1 MSWLDLM
8 APRRQDATP
17 PIDPPPPV
25 YDGGAERARNR
36 QSYTP
41 AMRNENA
48 RNRGAMTGAAMSA
61 PVNYGPQIDPME
73 VLRTLGWGQSSG
85 GGVRT
90 IDNRPQVRER
100 YNAMREQAGGRYGSA
115 QADMNQLYDQYASA
129 LQGLPEQAARRFEVA
144 SEGATGQ
151 TERLM
156 QETAARVNEEAAAR
170 AAQAA
175 ELGIDATPMEDLTET
190 VDYQTGE
197 MGRTGANW
205 SGLMGALSASE
216 QTRGQLAYEGALDT
230 GVMAKQDLLSRYN
243 DYLEMLDANESQE
256 LMGAIQQVATG
267 SGSSAA
273 NLPAG
278 VVESLMMES
287 FYQAGIMER
296 PGSGEGGPMDF
307 NSQLQQVSAQYGVAP
322 ADIDLLID
330 TVTNDG
336 NYSMYLKSGGNPRAV
351 EAAKALGYTIPSTF
365 MNPSVLVGSPGST
378 NDYY

>member
-1 MSWLDLM
+1 MSWLDDLIAS
-8 APRRQDATP
+8 APKPPGFPGNPGWPGTP
-17 PIDPPPPV
+17 YAPSYNPTSAPALSGILGQTGTVRPGKAQE
-25 YDGGAERARNR
+25 YALNKLQNQY
-36 QSYTP
+36 QSYDQNMAQWRDQAT
-41 AMRNENA
+41 NA
-48 RNRGAMTGAAMSA
+48 ILSGG
-61 PVNYGPQIDPME
+61 
-73 VLRTLGWGQSSG
+73 G

-90 IDNRPQVRER
+90 IDNRPQVRDR
-100 YNAMREQAGGRYGSA
+100 YNAMREQAEGRYGSA
-115 QADMNQLYDQYASA
+115 RADVGQLYDQLAAAY
-129 LQGLPEQAARRFEVA
+129 QGLPEQAARRFEVA
-144 SEGATGQ
+144 SEGATDQ

-175 ELGIDATPMEDLTET
+175 ELGIDPTPMEDLTET

-230 GVMAKQDLLSRYN
+230 GVMAKEDLLSRYN

-273 NLPAG
+273 KLPASILEALFLNKFY
-278 VVESLMMES
+278 ES
-287 FYQAGIMER
+287 GI
-296 PGSGEGGPMDF
+296 
-307 NSQLQQVSAQYGVAP
+307 LQQPESVEPEGQFSNVTQG
-322 ADIDLLID
+322 DIDLLLNVI
-330 TVTNDG
+330 
-336 NYSMYLKSGGNPRAV
+336 KEGGNITMFLGAGGNNQAI
-351 EAAKALGYTIPSTF
+351 EAAKAQGYTVPSSF
-365 MNPSVLVGSPGST
+365 MEPSVLVGSPGSQ

>member
-1 MSWLDLM
+1 MSWLD
-8 APRRQDATP
+8 AFTIGRQDATSP
-17 PIDPPPPV
+17 VVPPPPV

-36 QSYTP
+36 QSYT
-41 AMRNENA
+41 ATMRNEAA
-48 RNRGAMTGAAMSA
+48 RNRGAMTGAAMGA
-61 PVNYGPQIDPME
+61 PVNYGAQIDPME
-73 VLRTLGWGQSSG
+73 VLAALGWGQDSGG

-90 IDNRPQVRER
+90 IDNRPQVRDR
-100 YNAMREQAGGRYGSA
+100 YNAMREQAEGRYGSA
-115 QADMNQLYDQYASA
+115 RVDMGQLYDQLAAAY
-129 LQGLPEQAARRFEVA
+129 QGLPEQAARRFQVA
-144 SEGATGQ
+144 SEGATDQ

-175 ELGIDATPMEDLTET
+175 ELGIDPTAMEDLTET

-243 DYLEMLDANESQE
+243 DYLAMLDERESQE

-267 SGSSAA
+267 SGRSAA

-287 FYQAGIMER
+287 FYQAGIIQR
-296 PGSGEGGPMDF
+296 PGSGE
-307 NSQLQQVSAQYGVAP
+307 
-322 ADIDLLID
+322 
-330 TVTNDG
+330 
-336 NYSMYLKSGGNPRAV
+336 SGGRQLDVTDEDLRKLSQELKKPGGTYQNYLENGGSLAAI
-351 EAAKALGYTIPSTF
+351 EAAKDLGWTIPSWF
-365 MNPSVLVGSPGST
+365 MQPSVSVTPGGWFGSGGT
-378 NDYY
+378 R

>member
-1 MSWLDLM
+1 MSWLDDIIASQPKPPGLPGNPGWPGTPYAPSYNPTNAPALSGMLGQAGVLKPDSAQKYALDRLQNQYRSYDQNM
-8 APRRQDATP
+8 AQWQDQ
-17 PIDPPPPV
+17 
-25 YDGGAERARNR
+25 ARNAIL
-36 QSYTP
+36 S
-41 AMRNENA
+41 
-48 RNRGAMTGAAMSA
+48 GG
-61 PVNYGPQIDPME
+61 G
-73 VLRTLGWGQSSG
+73 GGG

-90 IDNRPQVRER
+90 IDNRPQVRDR
-100 YNAMREQAGGRYGSA
+100 YNAMREQAEGRYGSSR
-115 QADMNQLYDQYASA
+115 ADMGQLYDQLAAAY
-129 LQGLPEQAARRFEVA
+129 QGLPEQAAQRFAVA

-175 ELGIDATPMEDLTET
+175 ELGIDPTAMEDLTET

-267 SGSSAA
+267 SGSSAPK
-273 NLPAG
+273 LPASIL
-278 VVESLMMES
+278 EALFLDK
-287 FYQAGIMER
+287 FYETGILER
-296 PGSGEGGPMDF
+296 PEPEVEPEGQFSDVPQG
-307 NSQLQQVSAQYGVAP
+307 
-322 ADIDLLID
+322 DIDFLLDVIAQ
-330 TVTNDG
+330 DG
-336 NYSMYLKSGGNPRAV
+336 NISMFLGAGGNNKAI
-351 EAAKALGYTIPSTF
+351 EAAKALGYTVPSTF
-365 MNPSVLVGSPGST
+365 LQPSVSVGIPT
-378 NDYY
+378 RER

>member
-1 MSWLDLM
+1 MSWLD
-8 APRRQDATP
+8 AFTIGKQDATP
-17 PIDPPPPV
+17 PPPPPV
-25 YDGGAERARNR
+25 YDGGAQRARNR

-41 AMRNENA
+41 AMRNEAA
-48 RNRGAMTGAAMSA
+48 RNRGANTGAAWGA
-61 PVNYGPQIDPME
+61 PVNYGPKQIDPME
-73 VLRTLGWGQSSG
+73 VLASLGYFDQGGG

-90 IDNRPQVRER
+90 IDNRPQVRDR
-100 YNAMREQAGGRYGSA
+100 YNAMREQAAGRYGSSR
-115 QADMNQLYDQYASA
+115 ADMTQLYDQYASA
-129 LQGLPEQAARRFEVA
+129 LQGLPEQASRRFQVA
-144 SEGATGQ
+144 SEGATDQ

-175 ELGIDATPMEDLTET
+175 ELGIDPNAMEDLTET

-256 LMGAIQQVATG
+256 LMNAIQQVATG
-267 SGSSAA
+267 SGRSAA

-278 VVESLMMES
+278 IVESLMMES
-287 FYQAGIMER
+287 FYQSGIIER
-296 PGSGEGGPMDF
+296 PGSGEFENPQVDVTDEDLRKLSQELAKPGGSYQ
-307 NSQLQQVSAQYGVAP
+307 NYLQNEGGSLAAYKYATEQLGW
-322 ADIDLLID
+322 
-330 TVTNDG
+330 
-336 NYSMYLKSGGNPRAV
+336 
-351 EAAKALGYTIPSTF
+351 TIPSWF
-365 MNPSVLVGSPGST
+365 MEPSLSVTPGGWFGVGGT
-378 NDYY
+378 R

>member
-1 MSWLDLM
+1 MGWLD
-8 APRRQDATP
+8 AFTIGKQDANP
-17 PIDPPPPV
+17 PVAPPPV
-25 YDGGAERARNR
+25 YDGGAQRARNR

-41 AMRNENA
+41 AMRNEAA
-48 RNRGAMTGAAMSA
+48 RNRGAATGAAMGA

-73 VLRTLGWGQSSG
+73 VLAALGWGQSTG

-90 IDNRPQVRER
+90 IDNRPQVRDR
-100 YNAMREQAGGRYGSA
+100 YNAMREQAAGRYGSSR
-115 QADMNQLYDQYASA
+115 ADMTQLYDQYASA

-175 ELGIDATPMEDLTET
+175 ELGIDPTAMEDLTET

-205 SGLMGALSASE
+205 SGLMGALSTSE
-216 QTRGQLAYEGALDT
+216 QTRGQLAYQGALDT

-267 SGSSAA
+267 SGRSAA

-287 FYQAGIMER
+287 FYQAGIMQR
-296 PGSGEGGPMDF
+296 PGSGESQERQLDVTDEDLRQLGQELTKPGGSYQ
-307 NSQLQQVSAQYGVAP
+307 NYLQ
-322 ADIDLLID
+322 
-330 TVTNDG
+330 N
-336 NYSMYLKSGGNPRAV
+336 GGNLAAI
-351 EAAKALGYTIPSTF
+351 EAAKDLGWTIPSTF
-365 MNPSVLVGSPGST
+365 MQPSVMSPTPGFAPWLQ
-378 NDYY
+378 